1 MSRIIKIFIFFIA
14 LVLVF
19 NKQII
24 SQVLLYSFSKW
35 IDREIEIDKFQ
46 LRYNPNSIIA
56 HGIKIKNSNE
66 FYYDNFVELE
76 KIILSYNF
84 KSLFSNLII
93 INDLTIEN
101 PNFFLEIIEKPS
113 VELSPFNVQQMYDDN
128 VGGVKKI
135 LKTKPSK
142 IWPTKDKDTNFLILD
157 IKINGA
163 KAFIKTPLSPDH
175 TKINLSNI
183 HFKRI
188 GNGGKGGHYIHHKD
202 ALKLIYYDLIASIPD
217 LELKNFLKKIYN
229 YKSLLGAYSESMN

>member
-1 MSRIIKIFIFFIA
+1 MIT
-14 LVLVF
+14 
-19 NKQII
+19 
-24 SQVLLYSFSKW
+24 
-35 IDREIEIDKFQ
+35 
-46 LRYNPNSIIA
+46 
-56 HGIKIKNSNE
+56 
-66 FYYDNFVELE
+66 
-76 KIILSYNF
+76 
-84 KSLFSNLII
+84 

-113 VELSPFNVQQMYDDN
+113 VELSPFNVQQMYDDS
-128 VGGVKKI
+128 VGGVEKI
-135 LKTKPSK
+135 VKTKPSK

-183 HFKRI
+183 HFRRI
-188 GNGGKGGHYIHHKD
+188 GNGGEGGHYIHHKD